1 MNDAA
6 LGQGPED
13 EGGLNMD
20 SAGGANQ
27 GEVGDSEPRAH
38 LVRLSGPVQIQAGRL
53 WATSRT
59 GQRSREVGISMTPSS
74 QVSEEKIA
82 FITGASSGFGR
93 GLALR
98 FARQGYALGL
108 AARRVEMLDALAD
121 EIRAFGGKVGV
132 YPCDVADRENLL
144 SAIRQCEAELG
155 PIDLMIANAGV
166 STHAHPEELD
176 SREVERVMK
185 INFLGAVT
193 ATEGVLK
200 GMLERGR
207 GQVVVVSSLAG
218 FQGLVLHGSY
228 CASKAAMNG
237 FFESLRLDVAKQ
249 GVDVTIITPGF
260 VKTEMTARSP
270 YPMPFLME
278 LDPALDIMVRGIL
291 KKKRLVKFPMPLS
304 TVAWWFRVIPRGLF
318 DWLVTRVM
326 AKKPRI

>member
-1 MNDAA
+1 
-6 LGQGPED
+6 
-13 EGGLNMD
+13 
-20 SAGGANQ
+20 
-27 GEVGDSEPRAH
+27 
-38 LVRLSGPVQIQAGRL
+38 
-53 WATSRT
+53 
-59 GQRSREVGISMTPSS
+59 MTPSS